1 MSKECSKKIQVTE
14 YDNTNSNSQTETF
27 DVFIS
32 YRRKTGRDIAR
43 LLQQTLRNRGYKV
56 FFDYDSLRDDVF
68 DQRIENAIK
77 SAKVLILVMT
87 QGILDTCMNENDWI
101 RKEIDLA
108 KKYGVKIVPIAPTDK
123 EWFFPQEM
131 PWPDLKYLQV
141 SVLDIGS
148 LFDASIDKILQD
160 RFPPVTHKK
169 KCQQNNSD
177 NIQGKILS
185 KSFTLGLSCYTKLIL
200 SAHDK
205 QQERRADET
214 LREIMSK
221 LNIPLSKCFLQE
233 YFSNDYYEH
242 SATILPDQMAISL
255 NLITNELDKLYGE
268 LTSDIFSLGFRFIPW
283 IIKDELRHDI
293 SEKMK
298 MIALMQKIALPEHLI
313 NKVVSVNAR
322 NGALCRDSLINYFKH
337 HLEHVK
343 ECPNCFSRI
352 ADDYSQCPVCK
363 TILKKRKMIF
373 SFFEA
378 IKSLFR

>member
-123 EWFFPQEM
+123 EWTYPQEM

-141 SVLDIGS
+141 SVLDIGA

-160 RFPPVTHKK
+160 RFPTV
-169 KCQQNNSD
+169 NNKPNLQKNTSAHT
-177 NIQGKILS
+177 NEETFAKI
-185 KSFTLGLSCYTKLIL
+185 FTLGLLISGKSSAAL
-200 SAHDK
+200 SNKIFD
-205 QQERRADET
+205 ADTNLE
-214 LREIMSK
+214 EIMSELK
-221 LNIPLSKCFLQE
+221 IPV
-233 YFSNDYYEH
+233 
-242 SATILPDQMAISL
+242 AINSL
-255 NLITNELDKLYGE
+255 IENKFITNVLDNQMWCNNGSEALGYINETIQKLYDTMG
-268 LTSDIFSLGFRFIPW
+268 SNIFMFGFLLPSWTVLKKSSTKTDAKTKITG
-283 IIKDELRHDI
+283 
-293 SEKMK
+293 
-298 MIALMQKIALPEHLI
+298 LMHKIALPEVYI
-313 NKVVSVNAR
+313 NRIISIKDINDTAECID
-322 NGALCRDSLINYFKH
+322 ALFQHFKH
-337 HLEHVK
+337 HLEHTK
-343 ECPNCFSRI
+343 ECPNCFARI

-373 SFFEA
+373 SFLEA